1 MQALKGFWQ
10 FLNTD
15 VRKIPWG
22 ELAEQGIDA
31 VTATSDL
38 GTTLREQ
45 APNLKRLQ
53 PHLQQIE
60 PFLQTLES
68 PVTQLAVSGL
78 PFVSI
83 GIDLLRI
90 YLDLSKTDPTYE
102 SAVAIAAQLAYLQS
116 LEAVL
121 ARVEDDAVNAKLQHV
136 SLQTL
141 IERQLAGLK
150 TDLTNREAETV
161 TSRFRESVLA
171 EQFSEALQVVLVQ
184 AGLAPATAQRLAERI
199 KWETPRYLYRAIAE
213 AGDSVAPLAAIYRAG
228 GQATLERYDSIEN
241 YLETQIAPLPQ
252 QQVFDEENPRVT
264 FADLYVE
271 LNVQPLTQ
279 SGEVDR
285 KAEPINIHAW
295 AQGILDAA
303 DQQPDQ
309 PRQVMFIEGEAG
321 RGKSVF
327 CRMLADR
334 VRREL
339 TFAYIP
345 IVIRLRNLRELA
357 NNLTE
362 TLEDCPDLEQWSF
375 VRGDHDWLADR
386 NTRFLL
392 ILDGFDELLLE
403 GRASGGLKEFLQ
415 QVALFQVHSHHQC
428 VVTGRPLALQGVDK
442 LITQTKNL
450 ARVRLKPMGDPLRE
464 QWLTNWQRCFG
475 AAETAK
481 FRGFL
486 QACPKDI
493 NDTLAREPLLLYLLG
508 RLHREGQLTKTMFAG
523 SNEQPGSPTAA
534 KVCIYRESVNWVL
547 AKQRQDENLRLS
559 GLEDLEDLR
568 EVLQEAALCVVQSGN
583 ETARVTMLKQRF
595 QDTTNPI
602 RQYLEM
608 AQTETAQSDDDALNN
623 LLTTFYLKPK
633 EGEQGSVEFAHKSF
647 GEYLLAERLICAFED
662 WTELNKRQRLVMDEG
677 AVNAQIYD
685 LLGYGGLT
693 VEIVE
698 YLFELLSKSDINRVQ
713 LFERLHGFYQR
724 WHEGAFINQGSVDDL
739 PQQENLPLKKM
750 LQLRNQG
757 IPIGL
762 KQVDVFAGLNV
773 LILLFKLHAQ
783 AQPDSYHT
791 LPDDAPAPTITFHPC
806 GTPDTETWDADR
818 LLNIIHYADSLGL
831 ATFTRTVGPHLAR
844 ANLTLANLRNAVLRN
859 ANLTLANLRN
869 AVLTSANLLGASLVS
884 ADLTSAQLAISQLF
898 DTNLTSAN
906 LTSAY
911 LFSAYLDN
919 AVLTSVNL
927 TSANLTSANLTS
939 VHLRNTVLTS
949 ANLTSAN
956 LTSAVLTSANLTSA
970 NLTGAYLDN
979 AVLTSANL
987 TSANLTSAILLN
999 TQLGNAQNLSQEQLA
1014 GASPPLLCGATLPAD
1029 IALDPNRDCGQLP
1042 QVMADRYPKAFE
1054 SVEAAAEYVRQQVSS
1069 AEV

>member
-15 VRKIPWG
+15 VREIPWG

-31 VTATSDL
+31 VTATSEL
-38 GTTLREQ
+38 GSTLREQ

-83 GIDLLRI
+83 GIGLLRI

-102 SAVAIAAQLAYLQS
+102 SAVVIAAQLAYLQS

-121 ARVEDDAVNAKLQHV
+121 ARVEDDELNAKLQHV

-141 IERQLAGLK
+141 IERQWAGLK
-150 TDLTNREAETV
+150 TDLTRREAETV

-171 EQFSEALQVVLVQ
+171 EQLSEALQAVLEQ
-184 AGLAPATAQRLAERI
+184 AGLDAATARRLGERI
-199 KWETPRYLYRAIAE
+199 KWETPRYLHRAIAE
-213 AGDSVAPLAAIYRAG
+213 AGDSVAPLAEIYRSG
-228 GQATLERYDSIEN
+228 GQATIERYDSIEN
-241 YLETQIAPLPQ
+241 YLEKEIAPLPQ
-252 QQVFDEENPRVT
+252 QQVFDEANPRLT

-271 LNVQPLTQ
+271 LDVQPLTQ
-279 SGEVDR
+279 SGKVDR
-285 KAEPINIHAW
+285 YAPPVNIHAW
-295 AQGILDAA
+295 AQGILDQA
-303 DQQPDQ
+303 DQEPDQ

-334 VRREL
+334 MRREL
-339 TFAYIP
+339 AFAYIP
-345 IVIRLRNLRELA
+345 IVIRLRNLRVLA

-362 TLEDCPDLEQWSF
+362 TLEDCPDLQQWSF
-375 VRGDHDWLADR
+375 VRGDSDWLADR

-415 QVALFQVHSHHQC
+415 QVADFQVRSHHQC

-450 ARVRLKPMGDPLRE
+450 ERVRLEPMGDPLRK
-464 QWLTNWQRCFG
+464 QWLTNWQTRFG
-475 AAETAK
+475 AAETTE
-481 FRGFL
+481 FSEFL

-493 NDTLAREPLLLYLLG
+493 NNTLAREPLLLYLLG
-508 RLHREGQLTKTMFAG
+508 RLHREKQLTKAMFAG
-523 SNEQPGSPTAA
+523 TAAQPGRPTAA

-547 AKQRQDENLRLS
+547 EKQRQDENLRLA

-583 ETARVTMLKQRF
+583 ETARLAMLKQRF
-595 QDTTNPI
+595 QDTANPV
-602 RQYLEM
+602 RQYLEQS
-608 AQTETAQSDDDALNN
+608 QTTTGQSEEKTLNN

-633 EGEQGSVEFAHKSF
+633 EGERGSVEFAHKSF

-693 VEIVE
+693 VEIVD
-698 YLFELLSKSDINRVQ
+698 YLFELLGESDIDQVQ
-713 LFERLHGFYQR
+713 LFERLHSFYQR
-724 WHEGAFINQGSVDDL
+724 WHEGEFINQGPVDDL

-750 LQLRNQG
+750 LQLRNQD

-773 LILLFKLHAQ
+773 MILLFKLHAQ
-783 AQPDSYHT
+783 AQPDSYPT
-791 LPDDAPAPTITFHPC
+791 LPDDAPAPAITFHPC
-806 GTPDTETWDADR
+806 GTPDTDTWDADR
-818 LLNIIHYADSLGL
+818 LLNIIHYADALGF
-831 ATFTRTVGPHLAR
+831 ATFTRTVGAHLASANLDR
-844 ANLTLANLRNAVLRN
+844 ANLDRANLA
-859 ANLTLANLRN
+859 
-869 AVLTSANLLGASLVS
+869 SANLVRANLASAYLY
-884 ADLTSAQLAISQLF
+884 
-898 DTNLTSAN
+898 SAN
-906 LTSAY
+906 LY
-911 LFSAYLDN
+911 
-919 AVLTSVNL
+919 
-927 TSANLTSANLTS
+927 SANLESANLE
-939 VHLRNTVLTS
+939 S
-949 ANLTSAN
+949 ANLASAN
-956 LTSAVLTSANLTSA
+956 LESANLVRANLYSA
-970 NLTGAYLDN
+970 NLVRANL
-979 AVLTSANL
+979 ASANL
-987 TSANLTSAILLN
+987 ESANLVRANLASAILLN
-999 TQLGNAQNLSQEQLA
+999 TQLRSAQNLSLAQLE
-1014 GASPPLLCGATLPAD
+1014 GESPPLLCGTTLPAD

-1042 QVMADRYPKAFE
+1042 HVLADRYPETFE
-1054 SVEAAAEYVRQQVSS
+1054 SVEAAAAYVRQQVSS
-1069 AEV
+1069 AEG